1 MQQKNRESIPY
12 PPSFLDRFMDWVK
25 GFPIPYWLTYLI
37 LLAVEGILHH
47 AAAWFMGW
55 QKPFTF
61 NPIMFVFP
69 LWLWVPL
76 TIMTYVDSI
85 SLTALSTFSQL
96 LSADEDELKRLK
108 YEFATMP
115 QQGAVLSGVFWG
127 INYLILTY
135 LGYQVFY
142 VAYHLGPFL
151 SAVTFGAGLITYL
164 TGSAI
169 YYHSIR
175 KLILINRT
183 VRTVKN
189 FNLFRLDPVY
199 AFSRV
204 TSMIGASWMLMLTL
218 TLLILPIRLA
228 TGLGVAIMAV
238 QILLAISAFVLP
250 LWFVH
255 RRLESEKLKLI
266 AEHNL
271 RTQSTM
277 ERLHH
282 ALDKNEL
289 DEIDHFSNAL
299 MGMGAEREVLNVI
312 PTWPWRAG
320 TLTGFVSAIV
330 LPIVLFLI
338 QLAIQKWMGM

>member
-1 MQQKNRESIPY
+1 MQQRTEVFKPY
-12 PPSFLDRFMDWVK
+12 PPSFLDRFMEWVK

-37 LLAVEGILHH
+37 FLVVEGILLHVV
-47 AAAWFMGW
+47 AWSVGW

-76 TIMTYVDSI
+76 MIMTYVDSI

-96 LSADEDELKRLK
+96 LSVDEDELKHLK
-108 YEFATMP
+108 YEFTTMP
-115 QQGAVLSGVFWG
+115 QQGAILSGVFWG

-142 VAYHLGPFL
+142 VAYGLGPFL
-151 SAVTFGAGLITYL
+151 SVVTFCAGLITYL

-169 YYHSIR
+169 YYHSVR
-175 KLILINRT
+175 QLILINRT
-183 VRTVKN
+183 VRMVKN

-199 AFSRV
+199 SFSRV

-218 TLLILPIRLA
+218 TLLILPVRLA
-228 TGLGVAIMAV
+228 TGLGVAIMVV

-255 RRLESEKLKLI
+255 RRLVSEKLKLI
-266 AEHNL
+266 AEHNM
-271 RTQSTM
+271 RTKYAM

-289 DEIDHFSNAL
+289 GEVDHFSNAL
-299 MGMGAEREVLNVI
+299 MGMGAEHEVLSAI
-312 PTWPWRAG
+312 PTWPWRTG